1 MVFCFRPGIISAQD
15 QVKITVDYPLF
26 SAAKVAPVSMYR
38 LPKKLPAVGSQLF
51 NQVKWPVRPVFQAPA
66 STNTIGNNFYTQRFG
81 FFCKK
86 ELQLEKTTRI
96 PFRFR
101 LGSLEYVNKLEK
113 Q

>member
-51 NQVKWPVRPVFQAPA
+51 NQAKWPVLPVFQAPA